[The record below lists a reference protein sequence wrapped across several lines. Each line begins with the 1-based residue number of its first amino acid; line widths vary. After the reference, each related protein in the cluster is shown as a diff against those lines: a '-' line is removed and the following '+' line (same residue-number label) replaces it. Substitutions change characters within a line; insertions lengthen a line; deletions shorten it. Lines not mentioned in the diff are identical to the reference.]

1 MICAALMRTTSCDH
15 LATRPLCAPIPPRG
29 RDLGLYSRRH
39 RGSILIAETNSKERR
54 IMMHSQRMFPYLI
67 GAAGLS
73 AVLIAF
79 GAPLATVL
87 PFAIFLACPLMMF
100 LMMRGMAGT
109 KGREDHTGHGCGHDP
124 TRQDHHAEPR
134 S

>member
-1 MICAALMRTTSCDH
+1 
-15 LATRPLCAPIPPRG
+15 
-29 RDLGLYSRRH
+29 
-39 RGSILIAETNSKERR
+39 
-54 IMMHSQRMFPYLI
+54 MMHSQRMFPYLI

-109 KGREDHTGHGCGHDP
+109 KGREDHTGHGCEHDSTRTADSP
-124 TRQDHHAEPR
+124 TAQGSDRSRLSATAEPR
-134 S
+134 LLSTTRVEQDN

>member
-1 MICAALMRTTSCDH
+1 
-15 LATRPLCAPIPPRG
+15 
-29 RDLGLYSRRH
+29 
-39 RGSILIAETNSKERR
+39 
-54 IMMHSQRMFPYLI
+54 MMHSKRMFPYLI
-67 GAAGLS
+67 GAAALA

-109 KGREDHTGHGCGHDP
+109 TGREDHTGHGCEHDSARTADSPTSPPQRPVSVVGHRRAATAVDDP
-124 TRQDHHAEPR
+124 

>member
-1 MICAALMRTTSCDH
+1 
-15 LATRPLCAPIPPRG
+15 
-29 RDLGLYSRRH
+29 
-39 RGSILIAETNSKERR
+39 
-54 IMMHSQRMFPYLI
+54 MMHSKRMFPFLI
-67 GAAGLS
+67 GAAAVA

-109 KGREDHTGHGCGHDP
+109 NGQDDHTGHGCEHDP
-124 TRQDHHAEPR
+124 THTSSPTSPR
-134 S
+134 ERPVSVVGHRRAAVVVDDPS